1 MARTRYNVIV
11 AVVCALLVAGALVA
25 VCPPARAS
33 GGSDSLG
40 ARSDSRDWYF
50 AEGTT
55 RAGFTTYIAI
65 MNPSNDTAEVTFTYM
80 PNSGDPVVRTHT
92 VAATSRF
99 TIDISLDVGPE
110 RDVATFV
117 HSTVP
122 VVAERPM
129 YFIYRGAWDGG
140 HDSLGATSLAK
151 QWFFAEGT
159 TRADF
164 VTYLAVLNPN
174 ADATDVTFTYLLGSG
189 QPVVRKHP
197 VAAKSRFTVDVAG
210 DLGPD
215 YRGRDVSTVVDSTLP
230 VVAERPMYFN
240 YRGRW
245 DGGHDT
251 LGARSLSTEWD
262 FAEGTT
268 RNDFVTYLT
277 IANPGEAEA
286 DISCR
291 YMLGNNGET
300 REVSHV
306 VGGNSRFTIDVSADV
321 GPGQD
326 VSTTIRS
333 NVPVAAERPIYFN
346 YMGKWDGGHDSLGAT
361 SLGDIWEFAEG
372 TTRTGYATY
381 LAIMNPG
388 ELPESVSITYALAS
402 GDTKWCSHLV
412 QPHSRYTLD
421 VSTDVGP
428 GQDVASFVRGS
439 NIVVERPM
447 YLSAPGKGVSICID
461 AGHSGRDGSEVD
473 PATGLN
479 VGDNTGAPGE
489 LQQNWDLAVKARRLL
504 EEAGYIVVFTRQS
517 VNDYLSLKQRAD
529 IGNTC
534 DLMVRLHHDPSGFIG
549 VMRPPANSARCPTSD
564 PGRITV
570 VDPGVAAQS
579 DRLARAIA
587 PRMGLIVRDDTGGTS
602 QGNSTPGGHPT
613 CLIGSL
619 LSRVPIVCIEN
630 KYSTSDDYVR
640 GLVDGIDAYLGW

>member
-1 MARTRYNVIV
+1 LASTRHNGI
-11 AVVCALLVAGALVA
+11 AVVLCALLIACALTTA
-25 VCPPARAS
+25 CPAALAS

-40 ARSDSRDWYF
+40 ARSCSTDWYF

-65 MNPSNDTAEVTFTYM
+65 MNPNDAADVTFTYM
-80 PNSGDPVVRTHT
+80 PGSGDPVVRTHR

-99 TIDISLDVGPE
+99 TIDISLDVGPG

-129 YFIYRGAWDGG
+129 YFIYQGRWDGG

-174 ADATDVTFTYLLGSG
+174 ADASDVTFTYLLGSG

-197 VAAKSRFTVDVAG
+197 VAAKSRFTVDVAA
-210 DLGPD
+210 DLGSE
-215 YRGRDVSTVVDSTLP
+215 YQERDVSTVVDSTLP

-240 YRGRW
+240 YQGKW
-245 DGGHDT
+245 DGGHDS

-268 RNDFVTYLT
+268 RRDFVTYLT
-277 IANPGEAEA
+277 IANPGEADA
-286 DISCR
+286 SVSCM
-291 YMLGNNGET
+291 YSFGYGQT
-300 REVSHV
+300 REVSHAV
-306 VGGNSRFTIDVSADV
+306 PGNSRFTIDVSADV
-321 GPGQD
+321 GPEQD

-333 NVPVAAERPIYFN
+333 NVPVAAERPMYFN

-361 SLGDIWEFAEG
+361 SPGDIWEFAEG

-381 LAIMNPG
+381 LAILNPTDG
-388 ELPESVSITYALAS
+388 PVSVTITYALAS
-402 GDTKWCSHLV
+402 GDPIWCSHLV
-412 QPHSRYTLD
+412 QPHCRYTLD
-421 VSTDVGP
+421 VSSDVGG
-428 GQDVASFVRGS
+428 GQDVAAFVRGS
-439 NIVVERPM
+439 NVVVERPM
-447 YLSAPGKGVSICID
+447 YFSAPGKGVSICID
-461 AGHSGRDGSEVD
+461 AGHSGHDGTEVD

-479 VGDNTGAPGE
+479 VGDNTGAEGE
-489 LQQNWDLAVKARRLL
+489 LQQNWDLAVKARQLL
-504 EEAGYIVVFTRQS
+504 EDAGYTVVFTKQS

-534 DLMVRLHHDPSGFIG
+534 ALMVRLHHDPSGFTG
-549 VMRPPANSARCPTSD
+549 VMRPPAGAARCPTSD

-570 VDPGVAAQS
+570 VDPRVAVES
-579 DRLARAIA
+579 DRLAHAIA
-587 PRMGLIVRDDTGGTS
+587 PRMGLAVRDDTGGTS
-602 QGNSTPGGHPT
+602 QGNSTPAGHPT

-619 LSRVPIVCIEN
+619 LSKVPIVCIEN
-630 KYSTSDDYVR
+630 KYSTSDDYVS
-640 GLVDGIDAYLGW
+640 GLVEGITAYLSK